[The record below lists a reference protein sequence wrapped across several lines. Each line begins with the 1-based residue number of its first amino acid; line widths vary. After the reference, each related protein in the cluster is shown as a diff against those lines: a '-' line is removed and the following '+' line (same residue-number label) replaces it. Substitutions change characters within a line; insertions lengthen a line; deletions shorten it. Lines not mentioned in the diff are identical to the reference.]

1 MAEMPTPEAPAL
13 PDLEFVVAEDSETE
27 LDPPHHVIIHNDDV
41 TPMDFV
47 TMILQGIFE
56 LTYWDA
62 TAVMIKAHFK
72 GQAVVGTMGLEDA
85 KYKVSTAH
93 QRARANQYPLTFTIE
108 PAE

>member
-13 PDLEFVVAEDSETE
+13 PDIEFVVAEDSEAE

-47 TMILQGIFE
+47 TTILQGIFE

-62 TAVMIKAHFK
+62 TAIMIKAHLK
-72 GQAVVGTMGLEDA
+72 GQAVVVISYGNRGFLGLVMPISVDSWPWGLGPED
-85 KYKVSTAH
+85 SG
-93 QRARANQYPLTFTIE
+93 
-108 PAE
+108 